1 MALKFFSRLGMIRYQ
16 DGISQKEFASLLG
29 ISRQTLASLEAA
41 TKRPTFETAYR
52 IAKYVKRPME
62 EIFFFKEMKK

>member
-1 MALKFFSRLGMIRYQ
+1 M
-16 DGISQKEFASLLG
+16 SQKDFAKLLG
-29 ISRQTLASLEAA
+29 ISRQTLAALETG
-41 TKRPTFETAYR
+41 TKQPTFETAYR